1 MPGTS
6 QLNTR
11 RRAGSARLERR
22 SAARFVASP
31 CAPAAMSGLADT
43 DINTMMRGADDA
55 VIAIWG
61 VFYLLIG
68 AFNVQSTMQ
77 SRRHPLGAA
86 CRPVLAVHV
95 HVGVTVGLAGYR
107 LWKYTIFVLGF
118 IIVGTVAVLAIKLP
132 FSPLHDDGDATDA
145 LIVWVIAGL
154 M

>member
-1 MPGTS
+1 VPGTS

-31 CAPAAMSGLADT
+31 CAPAAMSGMADT
-43 DINTMMRGADDA
+43 DINTIMRGADDA
-55 VIAIWG
+55 VIAIG

-86 CRPVLAVHV
+86 CQPVLAVHV

-118 IIVGTVAVLAIKLP
+118 IIVGTVVAVLAIKLP